1 MYLECKVIKK
11 ILIVQQNIKVLKMKT
26 RIFFSSNYK
35 ELQSQ
40 QVNIPM
46 KIAYTCTMILPTNNR
61 AWYSWN
67 YCWF

>member
-11 ILIVQQNIKVLKMKT
+11 KLLIVQQNIKVLKMKT
-26 RIFFSSNYK
+26 SYFK
-35 ELQSQ
+35 ELQNQ
-40 QVNIPM
+40 QVNMSM
-46 KIAYTCTMILPTNNR
+46 KIAYTCTMILSNNNK

>member
-40 QVNIPM
+40 Q
-46 KIAYTCTMILPTNNR
+46 A
-61 AWYSWN
+61 
-67 YCWF
+67 